1 MSVLAR
7 RIRPE
12 DWTPIGVDELE
23 ANAMTVVRSTDNRS
37 VIAGPGAGKTELL
50 AQRAAYLLQTGVSP
64 APQRILAISF
74 KRDAASNLG
83 SRVRKRCN
91 RQHAGRF
98 DSMTFDA
105 FAKGLVDRFGQA
117 LPEQWRPSPDYE
129 IMFPTDRGYRDY
141 LQNSLGAPPKS
152 VGTYA
157 DIMSLTVKRFE
168 RRYLFGSPLPV
179 DGWSDPSPGEWA
191 ADRYWQSS
199 LRGGKKSHLSFPMI
213 GRLAE
218 LLLRLN
224 PMARDALCLT
234 YSHLFMDEF
243 QDTTQVQYDFI
254 RAIFLSGD
262 TIVTAVGDN
271 KQQIMRWAMAMD
283 DPFAAFD
290 ADFKSKR
297 TPLYNNYRSSPELV
311 RIQHVLAQALDAKSV
326 KPVSKVS
333 GTIADESCAIWDFS
347 SPGREAEKLAA
358 FVSTEMK
365 AHNLAPRDFVLLVRQ
380 KAADY
385 AAVLQPGFAKAGIPL
400 RNEAGQ
406 AGAIMVQELL
416 AEEASALIICVLRLA
431 MTARAGRHWT
441 ECQEALGSLRGIG
454 PDDEVEQ
461 DRLAKELDAYASRL
475 RRDYPTAP
483 TAASAARKLIDD
495 VLDFVGRSRLVAAH
509 PAYAQGDWLESDW
522 LEKVLASA
530 AKHLAQSASDANDWT
545 AALDSYEGL
554 HAIPLMTIHK
564 SKGLE
569 YHTVIFVG
577 LDDGAWWSFSDDQV
591 EATAGFFVAFT
602 RAKQRVVFT
611 YCARRGTRTKIAT
624 LYELLAQAG
633 VQSSQN
639 WLNVLPN

>member
-7 RIRPE
+7 RVKPG

-23 ANAMTVVRSTDNRS
+23 ANAMTVVRSTANRS

-64 APQRILAISF
+64 APERILAISF

-83 SRVRKRCN
+83 ARVRKRCH

-105 FAKGLVDRFGQA
+105 FAKGLIDRFGQS
-117 LPEQWRPSPDYE
+117 LPDRWRPSPDYE
-129 IMFPTDRGYRDY
+129 VMFQNDRDYRDY
-141 LQNSLGAPPKS
+141 LQQALGAPPKS
-152 VGTYA
+152 VGSYA
-157 DIMSLTVKRFE
+157 DIMALTAKQFE
-168 RRYLFGSPLPV
+168 RAYLFGFPLPA
-179 DGWSDPSPGEWA
+179 DGWPEPSPGQWA
-191 ADRYWQSS
+191 ADRYWESS
-199 LRGGKKSHLSFPMI
+199 LRGGKKSYLSFPMI

-224 PMARDALCLT
+224 PMARDALRLT

-243 QDTTQVQYDFI
+243 QDTTQVQYDLV
-254 RAIFLSGD
+254 RAIFLGAD

-290 ADFKSKR
+290 ADFKAKR

-311 RIQHVLAQALDAKSV
+311 RIQHILAQALDAKSV
-326 KPVSKVS
+326 KPVSKTT
-333 GTIADESCAIWDFS
+333 GTIKGNSCAIWDFS
-347 SPGREAEKLAA
+347 TPEREAERLAA
-358 FVSTEMK
+358 FVASEMK
-365 AHNLAPRDFVLLVRQ
+365 AHDLGPREFVLLVRQ
-380 KAADY
+380 KAGEY
-385 AAVLQPGFAKAGIPL
+385 AAVLQPAFAAAGIPL

-406 AGAIMVQELL
+406 AGAIMLQELL
-416 AEEASALIICVLRLA
+416 AEEASELIICVLRLA
-431 MTARAGRHWT
+431 MSARAGRHWT
-441 ECQEALGSLRGIG
+441 ECQEALGALRGIG
-454 PDDEVEQ
+454 ADDEVEHA
-461 DRLAKELDAYASRL
+461 RFAMELDAYAKQL
-475 RRDYPTAP
+475 GRDYSMPPT
-483 TAASAARKLIDD
+483 TEVAARKLVDD
-495 VLDFVGRSRLVAAH
+495 VLGFVGRSRLVAVH
-509 PAYAQGDWLESDW
+509 PAYQQGEW

-530 AKHLAQSASDANDWT
+530 AIHLAQSATGTSDWT
-545 AALDSYEGL
+545 AVLDAYEGI

-577 LDDGAWWSFSDDQV
+577 LDDGAWWSFAGDQV

-624 LYELLAQAG
+624 LYDLLAQAG
-633 VQSSQN
+633 VQTFK
-639 WLNVLPN
+639 VA

>member
-1 MSVLAR
+1 MSLPAR
-7 RIRPE
+7 RVRPNE
-12 DWTPIGVDELE
+12 WTPIGVDELE
-23 ANAMTVVRSTDNRS
+23 ANALIVVRSTENRS

-50 AQRAAYLLQTGVSP
+50 AQRAAYLLQTGMSP
-64 APQRILAISF
+64 VPQRILAISF

-83 SRVRKRCN
+83 ARVRERCH

-105 FAKGLVDRFGQA
+105 FAKGLIDRFGQS
-117 LPEQWRPSPDYE
+117 LPDRWRPSPDYE
-129 IMFPTDRGYRDY
+129 VMFPTDRGYRDY
-141 LQNSLGAPPKS
+141 LQQSLGAPPKS

-157 DIMSLTVKRFE
+157 DIMALSVKQFE
-168 RRYLFGSPLPV
+168 RRHLFGSPLTV
-179 DGWSDPSPGEWA
+179 DGWPEPSPGQWA
-191 ADRYWQSS
+191 AQQYWESS

-224 PMARDALCLT
+224 PMARDALGLT

-243 QDTTQVQYDFI
+243 QDTTQIQYDLV
-254 RAIFLSGD
+254 RAIFLGAD

-290 ADFKSKR
+290 TDFKAKR
-297 TPLYNNYRSSPELV
+297 TPLFNNYRSSPELV

-326 KPVSKVS
+326 KPVSKTT
-333 GTIADESCAIWDFS
+333 GAIAGDSCAIWDFP
-347 SPGREAEKLAA
+347 SPEREAERLAA
-358 FVSTEMK
+358 FVASEMK
-365 AHNLAPRDFVLLVRQ
+365 AHDLGPRDFVLLVRQ

-385 AAVLQPGFAKAGIPL
+385 AAVLQPAFAAAGIPL

-406 AGAIMVQELL
+406 AGAIMLQELL
-416 AEEASALIICVLRLA
+416 AEEASELIICVLRLS
-431 MTARAGRHWT
+431 MTVRAGRHWT
-441 ECQEALGSLRGIG
+441 ECQEALGALRGIG
-454 PDDEVEQ
+454 PDDEVDQ
-461 DRLAKELDAYASRL
+461 TRFAKALDAYAGRL
-475 RRDYPTAP
+475 GRDYPKAP
-483 TAASAARKLIDD
+483 TTEPAAHKLVDD
-495 VLDFVGRSRLVAAH
+495 VLGFIGRTRLVAAH
-509 PAYAQGDWLESDW
+509 SAYGQGDW

-530 AKHLAQSASDANDWT
+530 ATHLAQSATMAIGWIG
-545 AALDSYEGL
+545 ALDAYEGL
-554 HAIPLMTIHK
+554 HTIPLMTIHK

-577 LDDGAWWSFSDDQV
+577 LDDGAWWSFAGDQV

-611 YCARRGTRTKIAT
+611 YCAQRGTRIKIAT

-633 VQSSQN
+633 VQAFKID
-639 WLNVLPN
+639 